1 MRFIASILLTA
12 SLLAGCSTTPSRPP
26 PARQQVG
33 DFALEARFALR
44 VSIPGEAVQSS
55 GGRLSWQQKNGR
67 SQLLLSN
74 PLGFG
79 IAEIESTP
87 GHAILRTA
95 NGETRESDNPDS
107 LLEEV
112 TGQRLPVSQLPD
124 WLLGRSTEP
133 AKIQRDFLG
142 RPQQMLNAGWQ
153 IDYSYDNDTADAL
166 PSVLKLNR
174 NSEIELR
181 LRIEEWKDPP

>member
-1 MRFIASILLTA
+1 LLAA
-12 SLLAGCSTTPSRPP
+12 SLLAGCTTLPGRPL

-44 VSIPGEAVQSS
+44 INTPGEAVQSS

-67 SQLLLSN
+67 SRLLLSN

-87 GHAILRTA
+87 GHATLRTA

-112 TGQRLPVSQLPD
+112 TGQRLPVSRLPD
-124 WLLGRSTEP
+124 WLLGRSTDP
-133 AKIQRDFLG
+133 TKIQRDFLG
-142 RPQQMLNAGWQ
+142 RPQQLLDAGWQ
-153 IDYSYDNDTADAL
+153 VDYTYDNAAAEAL

-174 NSEIELR
+174 NGEIELR
-181 LRIEEWKDPP
+181 LRIEEWKDAP

>member
-1 MRFIASILLTA
+1 MRFIASILLAA

-95 NGETRESDNPDS
+95 NGETRESDNPDN

-112 TGQRLPVSQLPD
+112 TGQRLPVSRLPD
-124 WLLGRSTEP
+124 WLLGRSTDP
-133 AKIQRDFLG
+133 DKIRRDFLG
-142 RPQQMLNAGWQ
+142 RPQQLLDEGWQ
-153 IDYSYDNDTADAL
+153 VDYTYDSEAADAL
-166 PSVLKLNR
+166 PSVLKLSR
-174 NSEIELR
+174 NDEIELR
-181 LRIEEWKDPP
+181 LRIEEWKDAP